1 MDERNRD
8 FDVIVIGDCNP
19 DIVLR
24 GDDVRPEFGQ
34 HEKLVPDAALV
45 IGGSGSITSCACA
58 RLGLR
63 TRFIGATG
71 DDLFGRFMLGQLDD
85 WGVDT
90 TLCPVLKDV
99 STGFSVVL
107 SDGTDRAILT
117 HTGTIDSLRLENMP
131 LDELTRARHVH
142 ISSYFLQ
149 PALAP
154 QLPELVAQVRA
165 RGVTVSVDPN
175 WDPAGA
181 WDNGLASLLASV
193 DVFLPN
199 AAEARAISGV
209 PGTAAAALQLAR
221 TGNLVV
227 VKDGE
232 KGCIAAQHSAVS
244 SQPGFPVRV
253 PRHDRCRRR
262 VRRRVPARVAGRASV
277 SGLLGLWLFC
287 RGPFDT
293 VNRRHRRL
301 ADDRRTKGHHCQ
313 RQLIGAGR
321 RERSSP
327 QDPFEPRV
335 GRDLTS

>member
-1 MDERNRD
+1 MGIFVSRPATTGEPWLRRLKDARMDERNRD

-90 TLCPVLKDV
+90 TLCPVLEGV

-107 SDGTDRAILT
+107 SDGTDRAIRT
-117 HTGTIDSLRLENMP
+117 HTGTIDSLRLNHTP

-149 PALAP
+149 PALAS

-165 RGVTVSVDPN
+165 HGVTVSVDPN

-209 PGTAAAALQLAR
+209 PGTAGAALQLAR

-232 KGCIAAQHSAVS
+232 KGCIAAQRSAVT
-244 SQPGFPVRV
+244 SQPGFPVQCL
-253 PRHDRCRRR
+253 DTTG
-262 VRRRVPARVAGRASV
+262 AGDAFDAGFLR
-277 SGLLGLWLFC
+277 GWLEELPLTDC
-287 RGPFDT
+287 
-293 VNRRHRRL
+293 L
-301 ADDRRTKGHHCQ
+301 AYGCSAGALSTRS
-313 RQLIGAGR
+313 IGATGALPTID
-321 RERSSP
+321 ELKTTIA
-327 QDPFEPRV
+327 E
-335 GRDLTS
+335 GN

>member
-1 MDERNRD
+1 MAQRNRD

-34 HEKLVPDAALV
+34 HEKLVPDGALV
-45 IGGSGSITSCACA
+45 IGGSGSITSSACA

-63 TRFIGATG
+63 TRFIGAVG
-71 DDLFGRFMLGQLDD
+71 DDLFGRFMLEQLGD

-90 TLCPVLKDV
+90 TLCPVLNDV

-107 SDGTDRAILT
+107 SDGSDRAILT
-117 HTGTIDSLRLENMP
+117 HTGTIDSLRLKNLP

-149 PALAP
+149 PGLAP
-154 QLPELVAQVRA
+154 QLPEVVAELRA
-165 RGVTVSVDPN
+165 HGVTISVDPN

-181 WDNGLASLLASV
+181 WGNGLASLLAFV

-199 AAEARAISGV
+199 AAEARALSGQ
-209 PGTAAAALQLAR
+209 PGTAAAALKLAR

-232 KGCIAAQHSAVS
+232 KGCIAAQHSILS
-244 SQPGFPVRV
+244 SQAGFPVACL
-253 PRHDRCRRR
+253 DTTG
-262 VRRRVPARVAGRASV
+262 AGDAFDAGFIR
-277 SGLLGLWLFC
+277 GWLQQL
-287 RGPFDT
+287 P
-293 VNRRHRRL
+293 L
-301 ADDRRTKGHHCQ
+301 ADCLAYGCAAGALSTRS
-313 RQLIGAGR
+313 IGATGALATID
-321 RERSSP
+321 ELKAAISK
-327 QDPFEPRV
+327 
-335 GRDLTS
+335 GN

>member
-165 RGVTVSVDPN
+165 SGVTVSVDPN

-209 PGTAAAALQLAR
+209 PGAAAAALQLAR

-244 SQPGFPVRV
+244 SQPGFPVECL
-253 PRHDRCRRR
+253 DTTG
-262 VRRRVPARVAGRASV
+262 AGDAFDAGFLR
-277 SGLLGLWLFC
+277 GWLEEL
-287 RGPFDT
+287 P
-293 VNRRHRRL
+293 L
-301 ADDRRTKGHHCQ
+301 ADCLAYGCSAGALSTRS
-313 RQLIGAGR
+313 IGATGALPTID
-321 RERSSP
+321 ELKTTIAK
-327 QDPFEPRV
+327 
-335 GRDLTS
+335 GN